1 MAGGD
6 VEPSP
11 TCEPAPAQRTAAG
24 RVECAPPRDA
34 ESGPEVSEKARRVPD
49 RAVFLARKVEE
60 LKIGEVRRHIFLC
73 ADQTDPKCSRKDD
86 SLDSWSFLKRR
97 LSELGLV
104 DDGTVYRTKANCLRV
119 CQQGPIAVVYPDGV
133 WYRGCTPEVLE
144 RIIQEHLVGGRPVAD
159 HAFYTHPLPAPA

>member
-1 MAGGD
+1 MRR
-6 VEPSP
+6 
-11 TCEPAPAQRTAAG
+11 QRAHG
-24 RVECAPPRDA
+24 RVECGPPRDV
-34 ESGPEVSEKARRVPD
+34 ESGPEESEQARRVPD